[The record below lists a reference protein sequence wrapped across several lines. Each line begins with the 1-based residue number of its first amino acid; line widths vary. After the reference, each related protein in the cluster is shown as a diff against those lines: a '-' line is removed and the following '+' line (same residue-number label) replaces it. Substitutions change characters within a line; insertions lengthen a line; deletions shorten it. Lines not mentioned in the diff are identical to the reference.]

1 MSRSSLTSSTMGGRG
16 EASEVACSTMGPLFL
31 QKRDS
36 APAGIAGQA
45 RPRLAWESE
54 LEPRAEPDAARGL
67 IGDHLAEVRVFLLE
81 SHFRVVVVALH
92 TPDVEQVEHVRQD
105 DEPAPAEMESVV
117 AVQVEVVLHRCARF
131 ESVDGLEALAAGR
144 LRNLTG

>member
-67 IGDHLAEVRVFLLE
+67 IGDHLAEVRVFLLDPP
-81 SHFRVVVVALH
+81 SGVVVVARH
-92 TPDVEQVEHVRQD
+92 PRDVEQFDPARRD
-105 DEPAPAEMESVV
+105 DEPAPAEMESV
-117 AVQVEVVLHRCARF
+117 
-131 ESVDGLEALAAGR
+131 
-144 LRNLTG
+144 